1 MADKE
6 KKRSPL
12 NSPKLT
18 NKHQSHADYDVE
30 EHEEEEEEI
39 RCGLGTL
46 QPDWLQCA
54 ANPWTFIVVYSLAG
68 LITASSWAYY
78 SSTITT
84 LEKRFSVSSKSVASL
99 MVIAEISTLMC
110 SFFVSYFAG
119 HRNRARLIGAGIM
132 LWGFSSLLMASPQLF
147 FGSKHIMEFLDD
159 DGEKPIALCT
169 NLLQENQTYVEKC
182 KTYTSVSTATGV
194 SLGIMALGTF
204 LMNIG
209 GVAYHILGATYIDDN
224 VDKKTSSICY
234 ATPKAK
240 LESNTNLCIPF
251 GYASK
256 ASRAVLLFR
265 KHFGKINQL
274 ILASKT
280 VSDFNNSHL
289 SRDVTQVSNRV
300 RMVNNDRGMKLT
312 DERWIGCW
320 WLGHI
325 FISIPLLAF
334 GFMLLWFPKSLRKKK
349 TKSKTPE
356 DGKMITNLNNLEK
369 TKIEK
374 PVEIDTSWS
383 GIPKRTRPLLKNPVY
398 ICLTLAVATE
408 MFSIYGI
415 IYFLPKYL
423 EQQFQITAS
432 EAVLYHGMAVILSLC
447 GGFLLGGIITKVL
460 QPSPR
465 TIMLYVSFV
474 CIVCCIVLSIQSTI
488 KCDPLIE
495 SQKPFTEGSSKESA
509 ECRSDCSCD
518 VNTFDPICVQN
529 THKSYF
535 SPCIL
540 GCKVIQNNHNT
551 TKQYEECSCL
561 ETQSESSMV
570 NWTVVGGRCPNDCD
584 SDKMKYLGL
593 VVVFMACYGSSSIG
607 HLLVSLRAV
616 DKVDKTLA
624 QGLQAIVFSLL
635 GLIPAPL
642 IFGEIFD
649 SACILWDVECGHEK
663 NCLVYDLDF
672 IRYGF
677 HFISFGG
684 LFIAAIISLFAA
696 KYANGI
702 KNFYDN
708 DNDIG
713 YR

>member
-30 EHEEEEEEI
+30 EHEEEEDEI

-204 LMNIG
+204 FMNIG

-234 ATPKAK
+234 
-240 LESNTNLCIPF
+240 
-251 GYASK
+251 
-256 ASRAVLLFR
+256 
-265 KHFGKINQL
+265 
-274 ILASKT
+274 
-280 VSDFNNSHL
+280 D
-289 SRDVTQVSNRV
+289 
-300 RMVNNDRGMKLT
+300 DRGMKPT

>member
-30 EHEEEEEEI
+30 EHEEEEDEI

-204 LMNIG
+204 FMNIG

-256 ASRAVLLFR
+256 ASRAVLLFSQTMQMSHHCFTETGAIELNSNSTLKRR
-265 KHFGKINQL
+265 KASICKNFNSVSFTFTVKFCNHATYVIL
-274 ILASKT
+274 IVGSSYEMLEIFWQNT
-280 VSDFNNSHL
+280 YV
-289 SRDVTQVSNRV
+289 QV
-300 RMVNNDRGMKLT
+300 
-312 DERWIGCW
+312 
-320 WLGHI
+320 
-325 FISIPLLAF
+325 
-334 GFMLLWFPKSLRKKK
+334 
-349 TKSKTPE
+349 
-356 DGKMITNLNNLEK
+356 
-369 TKIEK
+369 
-374 PVEIDTSWS
+374 
-383 GIPKRTRPLLKNPVY
+383 LKNR
-398 ICLTLAVATE
+398 CWLDSLAT
-408 MFSIYGI
+408 Y
-415 IYFLPKYL
+415 
-423 EQQFQITAS
+423 
-432 EAVLYHGMAVILSLC
+432 
-447 GGFLLGGIITKVL
+447 
-460 QPSPR
+460 
-465 TIMLYVSFV
+465 
-474 CIVCCIVLSIQSTI
+474 
-488 KCDPLIE
+488 
-495 SQKPFTEGSSKESA
+495 
-509 ECRSDCSCD
+509 
-518 VNTFDPICVQN
+518 
-529 THKSYF
+529 
-535 SPCIL
+535 
-540 GCKVIQNNHNT
+540 
-551 TKQYEECSCL
+551 
-561 ETQSESSMV
+561 
-570 NWTVVGGRCPNDCD
+570 
-584 SDKMKYLGL
+584 
-593 VVVFMACYGSSSIG
+593 
-607 HLLVSLRAV
+607 
-616 DKVDKTLA
+616 
-624 QGLQAIVFSLL
+624 
-635 GLIPAPL
+635 
-642 IFGEIFD
+642 
-649 SACILWDVECGHEK
+649 
-663 NCLVYDLDF
+663 
-672 IRYGF
+672 RY
-677 HFISFGG
+677 
-684 LFIAAIISLFAA
+684 
-696 KYANGI
+696 
-702 KNFYDN
+702 
-708 DNDIG
+708 
-713 YR
+713 

>member
-234 ATPKAK
+234 
-240 LESNTNLCIPF
+240 
-251 GYASK
+251 
-256 ASRAVLLFR
+256 
-265 KHFGKINQL
+265 GKYRFTCSIYY
-274 ILASKT
+274 
-280 VSDFNNSHL
+280 D
-289 SRDVTQVSNRV
+289 
-300 RMVNNDRGMKLT
+300 DRGMKLT